1 MPDVRGRF
9 APSPSGE
16 LHAGNART
24 ALLAWLQARRVGG
37 RFVMRVEDLDPGR
50 SRAHLREAQLQD
62 LRWMG
67 LDWDEGPDV
76 GGAFGPYLQSERHAL
91 YEQALDRL
99 REKGLVYP
107 CYCTRRE
114 IAAAASAPHQEDD
127 EGPPYTGRCAV
138 EGVRLSGPAAL
149 RFRVPN
155 RPVSFQDDIAGAVS
169 HFPLRETGDFVVRRK
184 DGVASYQL
192 AVTVDDA
199 AMEISHVLRGADLL
213 SSTARQLLLY
223 EALDLKPPAWIHVP
237 LLLGSDGE
245 RLSKRHGAISIR
257 EHRESGMSP
266 QRFVGYLATTCGLA
280 EQGEE
285 LTPRQL
291 LDRMARPEDVADRS
305 NHGN

>member
-24 ALLAWLQARRVGG
+24 ALLAWLQARGAGG

-50 SRAHLREAQLQD
+50 SRAHLREGQLYD

-76 GGAFGPYLQSERHAL
+76 GGAFGPYLQSERNTL
-91 YEQALDRL
+91 YEDALDRL
-99 REKGLVYP
+99 REKGLVYA

-114 IAAAASAPHQEDD
+114 IAAASSAPHLEDD
-127 EGPPYTGRCAV
+127 DGPPYSGRCAAA
-138 EGVRLSGPAAL
+138 RNQRRGPAAL
-149 RFRVPN
+149 RFRVPD
-155 RPVSFQDDIAGAVS
+155 RPVAFVDQIAGRVTR
-169 HFPLRETGDFVVRRK
+169 FPLRETGDFVVRRK

-223 EALDLKPPAWIHVP
+223 EALALKPPEWIHVP

-257 EHRESGMSP
+257 EHREGGMSP
-266 QRFVGYLATTCGLA
+266 QQLVGYLAATCGLA
-280 EQGEE
+280 EHGEE
-285 LTPRQL
+285 LTPGQL
-291 LDRMARPEDVADRS
+291 LERS
-305 NHGN
+305 SGPVTAPFGVEI